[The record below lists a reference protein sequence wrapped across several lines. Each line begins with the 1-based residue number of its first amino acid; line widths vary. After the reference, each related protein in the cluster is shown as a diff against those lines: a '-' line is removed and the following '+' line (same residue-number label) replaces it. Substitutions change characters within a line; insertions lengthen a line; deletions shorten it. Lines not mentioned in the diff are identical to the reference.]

1 MNANIYK
8 STLLQGLIMG
18 LGFCLYTTFMW
29 LTQLDTT
36 HLNIGQY
43 LDMLIV
49 FWPITVIF
57 WAIRQENQKQALS
70 VITRIGIALWIGL
83 LSYLI
88 YEPYLYTY
96 HNFINPDWFSYVL
109 DLKEAELKAAH
120 TATEKITETLQQ
132 MIEANVQQ
140 NGIFKLSTFIPSV
153 VVLPTLIALVT
164 LVFIKKKNT
173 D

>member
-57 WAIRQENQKQALS
+57 WAIKQDNQKQTLS

-88 YEPYLYTY
+88 YEPFLYTY
-96 HNFINPDWFSYVL
+96 HNFINPNWFSYVL
-109 DLKEAELKAAH
+109 DLKETELKAIN
-120 TATEKITETLQQ
+120 TSTQKITETLQQ
-132 MIEANVQQ
+132 MIEANAQQ

-153 VVLPTLIALVT
+153 VVLPTLIALVS
-164 LVFIKKKNT
+164 LVFIKKKAT
-173 D
+173 

>member
-49 FWPITVIF
+49 VWPITVIF
-57 WAIRQENQKQALS
+57 WAIKQENQKQSLTL
-70 VITRIGIALWIGL
+70 VNRIGMALWIGL

-109 DLKEAELKAAH
+109 DLKETELKAIN
-120 TATEKITETLQQ
+120 TSTQKITETLQQ
-132 MIEANVQQ
+132 MIEANAQQ

-153 VVLPTLIALVT
+153 VILPTLIALVS
-164 LVFIKKKNT
+164 LVFIKKKAT
-173 D
+173 

>member
-18 LGFCLYTTFMW
+18 LGFCLYTTSMW

-49 FWPITVIF
+49 LWPVAIIF
-57 WAIRQENQKQALS
+57 WAIRQENQKQTLT
-70 VITRIGIALWIGL
+70 VISRIGIALWIGL

-88 YEPYLYTY
+88 YEPYLYIY
-96 HNFINPDWFSYVL
+96 HNYINPDWFSYVL
-109 DLKEAELKAAH
+109 DLKEVELKTINTSA
-120 TATEKITETLQQ
+120 EKITETLQQ
-132 MIEANVQQ
+132 MIEANTRQ

-153 VVLPTLIALVT
+153 VVLPTLIALIS
-164 LVFIKKKNT
+164 LVFIKKK
-173 D
+173 